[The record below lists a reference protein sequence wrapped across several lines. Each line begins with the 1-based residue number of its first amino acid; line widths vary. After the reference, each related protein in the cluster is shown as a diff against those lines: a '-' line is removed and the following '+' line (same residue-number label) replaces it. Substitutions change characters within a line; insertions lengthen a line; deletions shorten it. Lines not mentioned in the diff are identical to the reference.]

1 MELKQTSQFKK
12 DLKRY
17 KHEKRKLES
26 LKAVLRYL
34 CEHGKVPREN
44 RPHFL
49 LGEYKDCME
58 CHVEND
64 FLLIWMDENKG
75 IIKLLRLGLSSHY
88 LAVYIDAT
96 FISTL
101 GFEIYNRNNIQ

>member
-1 MELKQTSQFKK
+1 MPHK
-12 DLKRY
+12 
-17 KHEKRKLES
+17 
-26 LKAVLRYL
+26 
-34 CEHGKVPREN
+34 N
-44 RPHFL
+44 RPHSL
-49 LGEYKDCME
+49 LGEYKGCME

-64 FLLIWMDENKG
+64 FLLILIDENKG

-88 LAVYIDAT
+88 LAVYIDAF

>member
-17 KHEKRKLES
+17 KYEKRKLES

-34 CEHGKVPREN
+34 CEHGKVSREN

-64 FLLIWMDENKG
+64 FLLILIDENKG
-75 IIKLLRLGLSSHY
+75 IIKLLRLDLSSHY
-88 LAVYIDAT
+88 LAV
-96 FISTL
+96 STL
-101 GFEIYNRNNIQ
+101 MPPLSPL

>member
-34 CEHGKVPREN
+34 CECGKVPREN

-75 IIKLLRLGLSSHY
+75 IIKLLRLGSHSELFSKY
-88 LAVYIDAT
+88 
-96 FISTL
+96 
-101 GFEIYNRNNIQ
+101 

>member
-1 MELKQTSQFKK
+1 MPHK
-12 DLKRY
+12 
-17 KHEKRKLES
+17 
-26 LKAVLRYL
+26 
-34 CEHGKVPREN
+34 N
-44 RPHFL
+44 RPHSL
-49 LGEYKDCME
+49 LGEYKGCME

-88 LAVYIDAT
+88 LTVYIDAT

>member
-1 MELKQTSQFKK
+1 MPHKN
-12 DLKRY
+12 
-17 KHEKRKLES
+17 
-26 LKAVLRYL
+26 
-34 CEHGKVPREN
+34 C
-44 RPHFL
+44 PHFL
-49 LGEYKDCME
+49 LGEYKGCME

-64 FLLIWMDENKG
+64 FKLILMDENKG

>member
-1 MELKQTSQFKK
+1 M
-12 DLKRY
+12 
-17 KHEKRKLES
+17 
-26 LKAVLRYL
+26 LRYL
-34 CEHGKVPREN
+34 CEHGKVPHKN
-44 RPHFL
+44 RPHSL
-49 LGEYKDCME
+49 LGEYKGCME

-88 LAVYIDAT
+88 LTVYIDAT

>member
-1 MELKQTSQFKK
+1 
-12 DLKRY
+12 
-17 KHEKRKLES
+17 
-26 LKAVLRYL
+26 
-34 CEHGKVPREN
+34 
-44 RPHFL
+44 
-49 LGEYKDCME
+49 ME

-88 LAVYIDAT
+88 LAIYIDAI

>member
-17 KHEKRKLES
+17 KHEKKLES
-26 LKAVLRYL
+26 LKTVLHYL

-75 IIKLLRLGLSSHY
+75 IIKLLRLGSHSEFFSKY
-88 LAVYIDAT
+88 
-96 FISTL
+96 
-101 GFEIYNRNNIQ
+101 